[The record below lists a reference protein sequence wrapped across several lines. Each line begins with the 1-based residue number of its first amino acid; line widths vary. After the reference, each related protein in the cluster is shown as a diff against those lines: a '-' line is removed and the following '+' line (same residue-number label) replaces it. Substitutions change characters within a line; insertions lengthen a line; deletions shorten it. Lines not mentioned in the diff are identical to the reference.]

1 MPSPTPPRPSQIAQ
15 LRRCVLD
22 RAERAHQ
29 RTSALSDTLINLSL
43 SLDDLDEER
52 VPPGEIADILARRLA
67 QANNRVREISQ
78 EIASHDHVLR
88 NLATEIKLCQTP
100 GR

>member
-1 MPSPTPPRPSQIAQ
+1 MLSPTPPRPSQIAQ

-29 RTSALSDTLINLSL
+29 RTSALCDTLTNLAL
-43 SLDDLDEER
+43 ALDDLSEEH
-52 VPPGEIADILARRLA
+52 VSPGEIRDILRRRLA
-67 QANNRVREISQ
+67 EANNRIAQISS
-78 EIASHDHVLR
+78 EIAAHDHALR
-88 NLATEIKLCQTP
+88 NMITEINLCQTP